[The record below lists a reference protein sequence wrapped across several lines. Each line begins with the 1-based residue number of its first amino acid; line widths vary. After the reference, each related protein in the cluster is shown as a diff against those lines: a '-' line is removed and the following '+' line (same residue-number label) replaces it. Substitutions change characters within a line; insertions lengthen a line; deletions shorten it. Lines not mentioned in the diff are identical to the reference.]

1 MSFTEVL
8 DKIGLTKYESEAF
21 NFIILHGPVEAGE
34 ISRSGNIPYGKIYET
49 LNKLEKYGFIEI
61 QNSRPKRYFSRNIN
75 VAIEEYLAKK
85 KEHLEEEMRNF
96 EDLGNKLLI
105 EYEQLHQEKRTQ
117 KEEIFY
123 RTAFGSEI
131 NDLYLSTLKEVKKSV
146 LYFMPHSIHDQNL
159 ISLDKTKHSHQ
170 QKIDLS
176 QERDIINKFL
186 SLDKKGISVKI
197 LYTGEYECPFFKSL
211 FSELL
216 DNKSSIEFRASK
228 ENIITPP
235 LLLIDDAITM
245 MDVID
250 PLDNHTAIGLTK
262 IWDRRLQQNLKDKID
277 ILWRKSMDYKT
288 VFSV

>member
-1 MSFTEVL
+1 MSFTEIL

-61 QNSRPKRYFSRNIN
+61 QNSRPKKYFSRNIN

-85 KEHLEEEMRNF
+85 KEFLEKEMHNF
-96 EDLGNKLLI
+96 EELGSKLLT
-105 EYEQLHQEKRTQ
+105 EYEQLHLEKKIP

-131 NDLYLSTLKEVKKSV
+131 NELYLSSLKEAKHSIF
-146 LYFMPHSIHDQNL
+146 YFMPHSIHDRNL
-159 ISLDKTKHSHQ
+159 NSLDKTKHSHQ
-170 QKIDLS
+170 KKVDLS

-186 SLDKKGISVKI
+186 NLDKKGISVKI

-216 DNKSSIEFRASK
+216 TKDSTIEFKASK

-245 MDVID
+245 MDIID

-262 IWDRRLQQNLKDKID
+262 IWDRRLHKNLKDKID
-277 ILWRKSMDYKT
+277 ILWKKSRDYKT
-288 VFSV
+288 VFSL

>member
-21 NFIILHGPVEAGE
+21 NYIILNGPVEAGE
-34 ISRSGNIPYGKIYET
+34 ISKSGNIPYGKIYET

-61 QNSRPKRYFSRNIN
+61 QNSRPKKYFSRNIN
-75 VAIEEYLAKK
+75 IAIEEYLEKK
-85 KEHLEEEMRNF
+85 KEGLEQEMRNF
-96 EDLGNKLLI
+96 ENLGNKLLI
-105 EYEQLHQEKRTQ
+105 EYEQLHQNKKNQ

-131 NDLYLSTLKEVKKSV
+131 NDLYLSSLKEAKQSIF
-146 LYFMPHSIHDQNL
+146 YFMPHSIHDTNL
-159 ISLDKTKHSHQ
+159 NALDKTKHSHQ
-170 QKIDLS
+170 KKVDLS

-186 SLDKKGISVKI
+186 NLDKKGINVKI

-216 DNKSSIEFRASK
+216 TNDSTIEFKASK

-245 MDVID
+245 MDIID

-262 IWDRRLQQNLKDKID
+262 IWDRRLHKNLKDKID
-277 ILWRKSMDYKT
+277 ILWKKSRDYKT
-288 VFSV
+288 VFLL